1 VLRVPRMGTYAGPFP
16 RPEPTVTMQP
26 NTDAEIRHIY
36 DRWHE
41 SVVKRDLDGVV
52 ALYVDNAVLE
62 SPLVMMVST
71 DRQDGTLRGRE
82 RIATFFEQGFR
93 SPENGLGRWYRTGTF
108 FSNGRQLTWEYP
120 RETPE
125 GDQVDLVEVMDVERG
140 LIVRHRVYWG
150 WVGVRTLLA
159 TMR

>member
-1 VLRVPRMGTYAGPFP
+1 MRLSPL
-16 RPEPTVTMQP
+16 PEPIVTTQTP
-26 NTDAEIRHIY
+26 NTDAEILHIY

-52 ALYVDNAVLE
+52 ALYDEHAVLE
-62 SPLVMMVST
+62 SPLVMIVSA
-71 DRQDGTLRGRE
+71 DRQDGRLRGKD
-82 RIATFFEQGFR
+82 RIAAFFEQGFR

-108 FSNGRQLTWEYP
+108 FSNGRLLTWEYP

-140 LIVRHRVYWG
+140 LIVHHRVYWG
-150 WVGVRTLLA
+150 WVGVKALLA
-159 TMR
+159 VGR